1 MIIMDELR
9 NAKKEYRKEIKARL
23 NATSEEYRSEASAR
37 IALNALNIPEM
48 KERKRAGFLGLE
60 KSAKTVMA
68 YCSVGNEPSTLALI
82 NSLLES
88 GRKVCLPL
96 CTDLDEEGRR
106 IGSDAAHA
114 MEARQIKGF
123 DDLVAGAY
131 GIPEPKADTALVAP
145 EEIDII
151 ILPCLSCDRQCNRLG
166 HGAGY
171 YDKYLKAVRKD
182 CFTMALCFE
191 EALADELPVEEHDVP
206 VDAVVTEKTVYRW
219 RR

>member
-1 MIIMDELR
+1 MTE
-9 NAKKEYRKEIKARL
+9 KEKIRKEIKEKI
-23 NATSEEYRSEASAR
+23 NATSEDYCREASAK

-48 KERKRAGFLGLE
+48 KEQKKTGLLGL
-60 KSAKTVMA
+60 KKTGKTVLA
-68 YCSVGNEPSTLALI
+68 YCSVGKEPSTLALI

-96 CTDLDEEGRR
+96 CTDLDEDGRR
-106 IGSDAAHA
+106 TGAFDSL
-114 MEARQIKGF
+114 EARVITGF

-131 GIPEPKADTALVAP
+131 GIPEPKADTGLVPP

-151 ILPCLSCDRQCNRLG
+151 ILPCVGCDRQCSRIG

-171 YDKYLKAVRKD
+171 YDKYLTKVRRD
-182 CFTMALCFE
+182 CFTMALCYE
-191 EALADELPVEEHDVP
+191 EALADEIPVEEHDVP

-219 RR
+219 RK